1 MKKNIIVFAGS
12 NSQKSINKQLVTY
25 AAQQLQIVDYQ
36 LLDLNDFIM
45 PLYGI
50 DHEIAHGMPEKAVE
64 LSRLFEETDGF
75 LISLA
80 EHNGS
85 YTVAFKN
92 VFDWL
97 SRIQTKVWRNKPML
111 LLSTAPGGRGGL
123 SVMETAVARFPRM
136 GANITG
142 NLSIPFFAKNFSEG
156 QLINEDYQQT
166 LIKLIQAFEAVV

>member
-12 NSQKSINKQLVTY
+12 NSRKSINKQLVTY
-25 AAQQLQIVDYQ
+25 AAQQLQTVDYQ

-50 DHEIAHGMPEKAVE
+50 DHEIAYGMPEKAVE
-64 LSRLFEETDGF
+64 LSQLFDKADGF
-75 LISLA
+75 LLSLA

-97 SRIQTKVWRNKPML
+97 SRIQNKVWRNKPML
-111 LLSTAPGGRGGL
+111 LLSTSPGGRGGL
-123 SVMETAVARFPRM
+123 SVMETAMAKFPRM
-136 GANITG
+136 GANVTG
-142 NLSIPFFAKNFSEG
+142 NLSIPFFTKNFSDG
-156 QLINEDYQQT
+156 QLTNEEYQQT
-166 LIKLIQAFEAVV
+166 LAKLVQAFEAAV